1 MSIRALA
8 VDLYKSQQKVTQL
21 EKKLEQAPPSEHIQL
36 QQELKFAKQELAM
49 LRKMLD
55 GEKENS
61 SFRKKFR

>member
-21 EKKLEQAPPSEHIQL
+21 EKKLEQAPPSEHIHL
-36 QQELKFAKQELAM
+36 EQELKFARQELAM